1 MTHKASANLLRLGY
15 NRLWPNKWC
24 NDINYSDILIED
36 FRLRFLIKNFFYMKN
51 ISILEVKISRL
62 PGETFLV
69 ITGVISWIKY
79 NFQETNLKEI
89 TDQLEFF
96 QSLPE
101 LKAQMYSSFGR
112 ARVTIMLRL
121 FHFGYRKHLK
131 YRKFQLLRSA
141 SALSERFAEYL
152 KKKTKKPHRHILGV
166 FRSLFK
172 KKNLNSLKIYGI
184 KIRIAGPLFS
194 PRNKKKKKITKVV
207 GDMPLN
213 SFSSLIEY
221 HHATGISKS
230 GSFGIKVWVNR
241 GRKSLLVSGNQN
253 KRPNFS
259 RLAKKSF
266 YSVATKSVVK
276 GKRVYI
282 YRYIRE

>member
-15 NRLWPNKWC
+15 NKLWPNKWC

-36 FRLRFLIKNFFYMKN
+36 FRLRFIVKNFFYIKN
-51 ISILEVKISRL
+51 VSILEIKISRL
-62 PGETFLV
+62 PGETFLI
-69 ITGVISWIKY
+69 ITGVVSRIRY
-79 NFQETNLKEI
+79 NFEYKNLDEI
-89 TDQLEFF
+89 TNKLEFF

-101 LKAQMYSSFGR
+101 LKAQLFSSFGR

-131 YRKFQLLRSA
+131 YRKYLLLKSA
-141 SALSERFAEYL
+141 MALSQRFSEYF

-172 KKNLNSLKIYGI
+172 KKILNSLKIYGI

-194 PRNKKKKKITKVV
+194 PRNRKKKKITKVV

-213 SFSSLIEY
+213 TFSSLIEY
-221 HHATGISKS
+221 HHTTGVSKS
-230 GSFGIKVWVNR
+230 GSFGIKVWINR

-253 KRPNFS
+253 KRPNFDKFV
-259 RLAKKSF
+259 KKSF
-266 YSVATKSVVK
+266 YSVATRSIAKR
-276 GKRVYI
+276 KRVYI